1 MVYRKQMFLNISQES
16 KMNTKILV
24 PSLLVTVT
32 VSYFFPNQ
40 VHAQQRNWITY
51 CQNGPAREDV
61 PKCNTLLRSLGEVNA
76 LDRKTRNRVMCPLDF
91 SKEGYAGEICR
102 LDNEIQYHRE
112 LKKVYEETDDDD
124 YDY

>member
-1 MVYRKQMFLNISQES
+1 MFLNISQES

-24 PSLLVTVT
+24 PSLFVTVT

-61 PKCNTLLRSLGEVNA
+61 PKCNRLLRSLGEVNA
-76 LDRKTRNRVMCPLDF
+76 LDRKTRNTVMCPPDF
-91 SKEGYAGEICR
+91 GTGHAGEICR
-102 LDNEIQYHRE
+102 LENEIQYRRE